1 VLEDFYKPF
10 LQSFPDEKAFK
21 HLKENLKPLV
31 TEVSRQLYNGR
42 SIDRGIDYLSVQ
54 IAIEML
60 ERYIDAEVALLRNS
74 GEVTFQRKVVI
85 VENEFIEKFP
95 EGLGGLPIPFALKG
109 KIDLGDSVAGVLH
122 LIDYKTGKIG
132 TKKGKFKGKF
142 DELFTNKDYSK
153 FLQLLIYIL
162 MTRDRN
168 QPVPSASF
176 YSMREA
182 GGSFVH
188 AQDLSELEIN
198 HEFMDRVE
206 EALGRFLHAL
216 LERDSFEHNTN
227 AHYCEYCF
235 TKA

>member
-1 VLEDFYKPF
+1 
-10 LQSFPDEKAFK
+10 
-21 HLKENLKPLV
+21 
-31 TEVSRQLYNGR
+31 
-42 SIDRGIDYLSVQ
+42 
-54 IAIEML
+54 
-60 ERYIDAEVALLRNS
+60 
-74 GEVTFQRKVVI
+74 
-85 VENEFIEKFP
+85 
-95 EGLGGLPIPFALKG
+95 
-109 KIDLGDSVAGVLH
+109 VLH

-168 QPVPSASF
+168 QPIPSASF

-198 HEFMDRVE
+198 HEFMDQVE
-206 EALGRFLHAL
+206 EALGRFLKGL
-216 LERDSFEHNTN
+216 LERESFQHNTN

-235 TKA
+235 TKP